1 MKQLITILFIAII
14 MTSCSLENKEQQIA
28 LENAQDTIKANRAEL
43 IQAIADR
50 DSLFSLINE
59 ISEDMDEIK
68 DYERILSTGNLN
80 NESSSQKEKIRN
92 DLQILKNTLQQRQ
105 QKLTELQKKLKDS
118 KATNSKLEKTIE
130 TLNAQIVE
138 QQKEIETLTIALTS
152 AKGQIIKLESD
163 KDSLNKTISSVTAEK
178 ELVEGIAQEAI
189 SNVNELN
196 KCFYAIGS
204 KQELK
209 KNKIIESGFLK
220 KTKVLQGDYDTQFF
234 NIGDKRT
241 LNKINLHSKKAKV
254 LTNHPSNSY
263 QIVDRDGV
271 KVLEITNPNA
281 FWNLTNYLVVQV
293 D

>member
-1 MKQLITILFIAII
+1 MKQLITILFVAII

-80 NESSSQKEKIRN
+80 NESSSQKEKIRI

-118 KATNSKLEKTIE
+118 KATNTKLEKTIE

-263 QIVDRDGV
+263 QIVDRDGI

>member
-92 DLQILKNTLQQRQ
+92 DLQILKKTLQQRQ

-118 KATNSKLEKTIE
+118 KATNTKLEKTIE

>member
-1 MKQLITILFIAII
+1 MKQLITILFVAII
-14 MTSCSLENKEQQIA
+14 MTSCSIENKEQQIA
-28 LENAQDTIKANRAEL
+28 LENAQDTIKANKAVL

-59 ISEDMDEIK
+59 ISEDMDKIK

-80 NESSSQKEKIRN
+80 SESPSQKEKIKT
-92 DLQILKNTLQQRQ
+92 DLQILKNTLEQRQ
-105 QKLTELQKKLKDS
+105 QKLTELQKKLKES
-118 KATNSKLEKTIE
+118 KATNAKLEKTIE
-130 TLNAQIVE
+130 TLNIQIVE
-138 QQKEIETLTIALTS
+138 QQKEIESLTIALTS

-163 KDSLNKTISSVTAEK
+163 RDSLNKTISNVTAEK
-178 ELVEGIAQEAI
+178 EKVEGIAQEAI

-196 KCFYAIGS
+196 KCFYAVGS

-234 NIGDKRT
+234 NTGDKRT

-263 QIVDRDGV
+263 QIIDQDGI

-281 FWNLTNYLVVQV
+281 FWNLTNYLVVQI

>member
-1 MKQLITILFIAII
+1 
-14 MTSCSLENKEQQIA
+14 
-28 LENAQDTIKANRAEL
+28 
-43 IQAIADR
+43 
-50 DSLFSLINE
+50 
-59 ISEDMDEIK
+59 MDEIK

-118 KATNSKLEKTIE
+118 KATNTKLEKTIE

>member
-1 MKQLITILFIAII
+1 MKQLITILFVAII

-43 IQAIADR
+43 IKAIADR

-118 KATNSKLEKTIE
+118 KATNTKLEKTIE

>member
-1 MKQLITILFIAII
+1 MKQIITILFVAII
-14 MTSCSLENKEQQIA
+14 MISCSQENKEQQIA
-28 LENAQDTIKANRAEL
+28 LENAQDTIKANKAVL

-59 ISEDMDEIK
+59 ISEDIDKIK

-80 NESSSQKEKIRN
+80 SESPSQKEKIKN

-105 QKLTELQKKLKDS
+105 QKLTELQKKLKES
-118 KATNSKLEKTIE
+118 KATNAKLEKTIE
-130 TLNAQIVE
+130 TLNIQIVE
-138 QQKEIETLTIALTS
+138 QQKEIESLTIALTS

-163 KDSLNKTISSVTAEK
+163 RDSLNKTISNVTAEK
-178 ELVEGIAQEAI
+178 EKVEGIAQEAI

-196 KCFYAIGS
+196 KCFYAVGS

-209 KNKIIESGFLK
+209 KSKIIESGFLK
-220 KTKVLQGDYDTQFF
+220 KTKVLQGNYDSQFF

-263 QIVDRDGV
+263 QIIDQDGI
-271 KVLEITNPNA
+271 KILKITNPNA
-281 FWNLTNYLVVQV
+281 FWNLTNYLVVQI